1 MKRNYLKVLRVALAI
16 LFFVPITLFFIDSW
30 HALPLSLHR
39 LLHLQF
45 VPALLAGMWAVVIGL
60 LLLTVVF
67 GRVYCSVI
75 CPAGV
80 LQDVFIRL
88 SRRGKKKNKKKRWF
102 MYRKAYNILRYVLLA
117 AVVVSFALGA
127 IGLLMMLDPYS
138 NYGRIASNLFRPV
151 VIWLNNLAAD
161 GLMAMNNYSLYHI
174 TIQYITVSSLIGA
187 TIALLVFVV
196 MSMLRGRLFCNTIC
210 PVGAVL
216 SLVSR
221 YSLFRISF
229 DKEAC
234 NNCGNCERTCKAEC
248 INSREKT
255 VDTSRCVAC
264 FNCISSCKKEGLQ
277 YRFLPGLLHKKE
289 EKPDESVSEGCET
302 ANSRRTFLSTGA
314 TVVGSL
320 SALTVWGQGKQARHR
335 HRHHHGQGASNG
347 PITPPGSVSK
357 KEFAEKC
364 TACHLCVVKCPA
376 QILKPAGLEF
386 GLNYLLKPHVVY
398 DKAYCN
404 YECTICSEVCPNQ
417 AIKDLTRE
425 EKITTQVGVAH
436 FEKHLCVVFNDETDC
451 GACSEHCPTQAVKMV
466 PYKGT
471 LRIPVVD
478 PEICV
483 GCGGCEYIC
492 PVRPHRAIH
501 VVAHS
506 IQQKAKKPEYEQV
519 EEKQVD
525 DFGF

>member
-1 MKRNYLKVLRVALAI
+1 MKRNYLKVLRVAFAI
-16 LFFVPITLFFIDSW
+16 LFFVPVTLFFIDSW
-30 HALPLSLHR
+30 HSLPLPLHK

-45 VPALLAGMWAVVIGL
+45 VPAVLAGMWGIVVAL
-60 LLLTVVF
+60 LLLTFVF
-67 GRVYCSVI
+67 GRIYCSVI
-75 CPAGV
+75 CPAGI
-80 LQDVFIRL
+80 LQDIFIRL
-88 SRRGKKKNKKKRWF
+88 SQRGRKKNKRKRWF
-102 MYRKAYNILRYVLLA
+102 MYRKAYNIVRYVLLA
-117 AVVVSFALGA
+117 AVVISFLLGA
-127 IGLLMMLDPYS
+127 TGLLMLLDPYS

-151 VIWLNNLAAD
+151 VIWINNITAD
-161 GLMAMNNYSLYHI
+161 GLMAMDNYSLYHI

-187 TIALLVFVV
+187 IIALSVFTV
-196 MSMLRGRLFCNTIC
+196 MSLLRGRLFCNTVC

-216 SLVSR
+216 SLISR

-255 VDTSRCVAC
+255 VDTSRCIAC
-264 FNCISSCKKEGLQ
+264 FNCISSCKKGGLQ
-277 YRFLPGLLHKKE
+277 YRFLPGLFHKE
-289 EKPDESVSEGCET
+289 E
-302 ANSRRTFLSTGA
+302 SRQEEMQPNGRRSFLA
-314 TVVGSL
+314 TTTTVLGSL
-320 SALTVWGQGKQARHR
+320 SVLPVWAQGKQAHHR
-335 HRHHHGQGASNG
+335 HGKKQSDE

-357 KEFAEKC
+357 KDFIEKC
-364 TACHLCVVKCPA
+364 TACHLCVVKCPS

-398 DKAYCN
+398 EKAYCN
-404 YECTICSEVCPNQ
+404 YECTICSEVCPNL
-417 AIKDLTRE
+417 AIKDLLPE
-425 EKITTQVGVAH
+425 EKMTTQVGVAH
-436 FEKHLCVVFNDETDC
+436 FEKHLCVVFNDGTDC

-471 LRIPVVD
+471 LRIPQVN

-492 PVRPHRAIH
+492 PVRPQRAIH
-501 VVAHS
+501 VVANTV
-506 IQQKAKKPEYEQV
+506 QKTVKKPEYEQV
-519 EEKQVD
+519 EEKEVD